1 MSRDQPGE
9 GASGASR
16 EIPSLGVGQRLLE
29 AAVWGSLADA
39 DAALATGDAVQEDL
53 DAALAMAAK
62 HGHRD
67 IVERLIATGAD
78 VHDSKEA
85 ALFNACFDGHSEVV
99 EALLLAGADVS
110 ARGGHILSSAAANGD
125 VPTMRLLI
133 AAGAD
138 LHVDGN
144 MALWNATK
152 SKSHEAVTVLLDA
165 GALVAPVV
173 DGFLRTDQPALAQ
186 WLTQAEATW
195 RAKTLGAALVDVTPA
210 DEGLEGAP
218 PHCDDAGVGL

>member
-99 EALLLAGADVS
+99 EALLLAGADVR
-110 ARGGHILSSAAANGD
+110 ARGGEILPSAAANGD
-125 VPTMRLLI
+125 APTMRLLI

-138 LHVDGN
+138 LHVDHVHGN
-144 MALWNATK
+144 MALWNAAK
-152 SKSHEAVTVLLDA
+152 SKSHDAVTVLLDA
-165 GALVAPVV
+165 GVFVAPVV
-173 DGFLRTDQPALAQ
+173 EGFLKTDQLALAQ
-186 WLTQAEATW
+186 
-195 RAKTLGAALVDVTPA
+195 
-210 DEGLEGAP
+210 
-218 PHCDDAGVGL
+218 